1 MNFMSTGTIANFPQK
16 AFFNYRGS
24 YLRPHMGQ
32 GPQTS
37 PKRYISNLFEK
48 LLHNIVTYLEKIFGK
63 SRFPE
68 GRAQ

>member
-32 GPQTS
+32 GPETS

-48 LLHNIVTYLEKIFGK
+48 SAHIIVTYLSKILSK
-63 SRFPE
+63 LRFQK
-68 GRAQ
+68 GGAY